1 MFATKGWVRIR
12 WATVCLGLV
21 GTLTLTLMVF
31 AGSDTSEHGASEHY
45 HTTSARNT
53 PEKVEWRVSIGDLD
67 WIGRSTYVW
76 HQTYARS
83 WGSKKINVFTEW
95 QHEVTSDPPYH
106 PPLHDTYYVTDTFQT
121 GKRGKQ

>member
-45 HTTSARNT
+45 HTTSASARNT

-67 WIGRSTYVW
+67 
-76 HQTYARS
+76 
-83 WGSKKINVFTEW
+83 
-95 QHEVTSDPPYH
+95 
-106 PPLHDTYYVTDTFQT
+106 
-121 GKRGKQ
+121 

>member
-1 MFATKGWVRIR
+1 METKRAARFESAALFLFLVGTVVIRGFTMFATKGWVRIR

-45 HTTSARNT
+45 HTTSASARNT

-67 WIGRSTYVW
+67 
-76 HQTYARS
+76 
-83 WGSKKINVFTEW
+83 
-95 QHEVTSDPPYH
+95 
-106 PPLHDTYYVTDTFQT
+106 
-121 GKRGKQ
+121 